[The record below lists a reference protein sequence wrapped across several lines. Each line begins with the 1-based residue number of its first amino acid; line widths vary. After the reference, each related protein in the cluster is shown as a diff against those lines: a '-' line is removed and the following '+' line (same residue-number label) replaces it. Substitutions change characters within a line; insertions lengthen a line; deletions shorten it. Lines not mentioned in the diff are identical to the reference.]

1 MVLAIC
7 PVAMSFLTA
16 AAIVVDGTLR
26 PFAEVATVVD
36 RLAFTSESGAGQT
49 V

>member
-1 MVLAIC
+1 MVLAIS

-16 AAIVVDGTLR
+16 AGIVVDGTLR
-26 PFAEVATVVD
+26 PFVEAAFVVD
-36 RLAFTSESGAGQT
+36 RLLKGGLELTP